1 VLLLVVLQRR
11 RRSKTG
17 PRGRGHGQDAAASK
31 KVAELSLPPLA
42 PSMPSLPG
50 TVGLSLDL
58 STGFTALLVVD
69 VRDILHVLLASK
81 GGVRPTVAGI
91 ATKAGFVLA
100 THTATTQQPSLCCLV
115 SRRHPPT

>member
-1 VLLLVVLQRR
+1 MLLLVVLQRR

-17 PRGRGHGQDAAASK
+17 PRGRGQDAVASK

-69 VRDILHVLLASK
+69 VRDILHV
-81 GGVRPTVAGI
+81 
-91 ATKAGFVLA
+91 
-100 THTATTQQPSLCCLV
+100 QCCW
-115 SRRHPPT
+115 PQ